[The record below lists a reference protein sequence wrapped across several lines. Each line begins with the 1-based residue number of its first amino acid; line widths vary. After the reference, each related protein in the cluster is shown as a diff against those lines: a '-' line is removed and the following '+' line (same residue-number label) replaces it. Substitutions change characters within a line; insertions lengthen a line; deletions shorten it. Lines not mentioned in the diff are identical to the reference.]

1 MHVVVQQVV
10 VVHGQCLAVLEE
22 YFLNYGVQ
30 EAMDQVHV
38 RVTDVI
44 IIKVPAADTITQK

>member
-10 VVHGQCLAVLEE
+10 VVYGQHLAVLEE

-38 RVTDVI
+38 RAIDAI
-44 IIKVPAADTITQK
+44 IIKVPAADIMHQK